1 MKVDIEY
8 LLSVGLLLTGY
19 HAMFQSEEL
28 LILCTCDALKTVVL
42 TILGHF
48 LKLDLLKCIFMADMC
63 MIDLKKE
70 GNYLS
75 QESIDITVKPKKGIS
90 KKVIQFFFRLL
101 KSHIILRT
109 LEEAFVVRDVFFIDI
124 LHNFDLVVFI
134 YKLFMFRIYNML
146 RKNSIEFNWCYC
158 LFFFSAFR
166 SYLFSVTWNTTL

>member
-8 LLSVGLLLTGY
+8 LLSVGLLFTGY

-42 TILGHF
+42 TILGDF
-48 LKLDLLKCIFMADMC
+48 LKPDLLKCIFTADMC

-90 KKVIQFFFRLL
+90 KKVIQFFFCLL

-124 LHNFDLVVFI
+124 LHNFDLVIFI
-134 YKLFMFRIYNML
+134 YKLFMFRIYNIL
-146 RKNSIEFNWCYC
+146 RKNSIEFN
-158 LFFFSAFR
+158 
-166 SYLFSVTWNTTL
+166 